1 MSDEGAHRP
10 ADPTV
15 SCAAG
20 SGPSEAVSRLGPG
33 DVVGERWRIEELL
46 RKGGMGRV
54 FRATDLRL
62 GGPAALK
69 LINPAIVGTERARA
83 RFLLEA
89 QTAAALRGT
98 NVVQVLDFNVDAAT
112 QVPYI
117 AMELLRGEDLAERLS
132 RGPLSYDETVAVL
145 ADVCSAIGK
154 AHRMGIVHRD
164 LKPANVFLVEDDDRP
179 LCKVLDFGI
188 VKLED
193 LGLDRRGAPQTDAG
207 STLGTVSYM
216 SPEQIANATG
226 VDHRADLWSIGVI
239 AYECM
244 TGRRPFRGDSLFE
257 LVHKIC
263 FDVPVAPS
271 RLADVPG
278 GFDGWFARATHR
290 DRDRRFASARDLLD
304 ALRALPGRPPEP
316 AAKRRPEGERDAGHQ
331 QSWASDANQIDI
343 GALKELTFKNAVVRE
358 FLDSANKH
366 FVSGSK
372 GLGKTLLL
380 TYKRSVL
387 SEIYLAT
394 GRERRQSAV
403 QFIPEGRPYLDLM
416 GDLPS
421 VDQTRIDLMSGLH
434 ECKRLW
440 SFSFRLSIVSCQ
452 SALAGAG
459 DPEDLDPLPRSLRG
473 LLTGRPVEPT
483 VVVKELLSL
492 TVRQINQVIDAM
504 EGPLERRLRSLH
516 SGVYLFIDKLDQ
528 ALRRL
533 PRAAWIHMQAGM
545 IEAAWDLMN
554 ANRHVKI
561 FATIREEAFSA
572 YESDIK
578 TNLYGATSTL
588 RYAKHEL
595 FELLEKLTYYYER
608 LPLREFIHLD
618 MVSTGR
624 SARGEGTFDF
634 LYRHTLGRPRDLVI
648 LASEISRNRRAL
660 DERTF
665 TQIVQDKS
673 AGLLVANIFD
683 EMRVFLEVLC
693 HRDKRAEFLGLL
705 PCDVLTHDEM
715 VDVWCRFH
723 GVDRAYFD
731 AHGRTADDV
740 YHPFRELFECGVLG
754 VLVADPAS
762 ERQVQRFRQPQDAVV
777 GSRHELPR
785 SRYYL
790 LHPSLRGLIQSL
802 PGGGRFHA
810 IRNVVIGH
818 WEPWPRHLDLVVDVQ
833 RELFRRPD
841 APEEIGEA
849 VFALLDRLTADVAG
863 GESADA
869 ARRAIAASPTFA
881 RLSAHLDRIHWDDL
895 HLALVE
901 LFPAERREDAE
912 PTDRVEVAM
921 LLIDIVRSTH
931 MLQDIGDT
939 RFVDHLNRFRRA
951 LRGSTSPRLLKGT
964 GDGYLAVYSTMTGAL
979 EAASVLRR
987 AVDDPAQLRLVAH
1000 WGPVRMSDHD
1010 VIGAEVHRLFRIEAI
1025 TEEDRAEE
1033 PGADR
1038 KRVALPRPGRVTLSR
1053 SAVAA
1058 LPEAARAGFRRV
1070 GAFRLKGFDEPEP
1083 IWVEAGAGP

>member
-1 MSDEGAHRP
+1 MSSAG
-10 ADPTV
+10 
-15 SCAAG
+15 G
-20 SGPSEAVSRLGPG
+20 SGSPGPKSRLGPG

-46 RKGGMGRV
+46 RRGGMGRV

-69 LINPAIVGTERARA
+69 LMDPAIVGTEKARA

-89 QTAAALRGT
+89 QTAAMLRGT

-117 AMELLRGEDLAERLS
+117 AMELLRGEDLAERLA
-132 RGPLSYDETVAVL
+132 RGPLSYDETVAVIG
-145 ADVCSAIGK
+145 DVCSAIGK

-164 LKPANVFLVEDDDRP
+164 LKPANVFLVDDDERP

-193 LGLDRRGAPQTDAG
+193 LGLDRQGAPQTDAG
-207 STLGTVSYM
+207 ATLGTVSYM
-216 SPEQIANATG
+216 SPEQIANARG
-226 VDHRADLWSIGVI
+226 VDGRADLWSIGVI

-244 TGRRPFRGDSLFE
+244 TGRRPFRGESLFE

-271 RLADVPG
+271 RVADVPG

-290 DRDRRFASARDLLD
+290 DRDRRFASARELLD
-304 ALRALPGRPPEP
+304 ALRALGAGRSAEP
-316 AAKRRPEGERDAGHQ
+316 AGKKRPDSDRDAAHT

-343 GALKELTFKNAVVRE
+343 GALKDLTFKNAVVRE

-387 SEIYLAT
+387 SEIYLAAT
-394 GRERRQSAV
+394 GRERRHAAV

-416 GDLPS
+416 GDLPT
-421 VDQTRIDLMSGLH
+421 VNQGRIDFMSGLH

-440 SFSFRLSIVSCQ
+440 SFSFRLSIVSYQ

-459 DPEDLDPLPRSLRG
+459 VPEDLAPLSRSLRG
-473 LLTGRPVEPT
+473 LLQGRPVEPT
-483 VVVKELLSL
+483 MVVKELLSL

-516 SGVYLFIDKLDQ
+516 SGIYIFVDKLDQ

-595 FELLEKLTYYYER
+595 FELLDKLTYYYER

-648 LASEISRNRRAL
+648 LASEISRNRKAL

-665 TQIVQDKS
+665 TQVVQDKS

-693 HRDKRAEFLGLL
+693 HPDKRAKFLALL
-705 PCDVLTHDEM
+705 PCDVLTHDE
-715 VDVWCRFH
+715 VVEVWCGFH

-731 AHGRTADDV
+731 AHGRDADDV

-754 VLVADPAS
+754 VLGPGPAA
-762 ERQVQRFRQPQDAVV
+762 ERHVQRFRQPHDAVV

-790 LHPSLRGLIQSL
+790 LHPSLRALIESL

-810 IRNVVIGH
+810 IRGVVIGH
-818 WEPWPRHLDLVVDVQ
+818 GEPWPRHWDLVVEVQ
-833 RELFRRPD
+833 RELFRRPEEG
-841 APEEIGEA
+841 EEIGEV
-849 VFALLDRLTADVAG
+849 VFSLIDRLMADIAD
-863 GESADA
+863 GETADA

-881 RLSAHLDRIHWDDL
+881 RLSAHLDRIRWDDL
-895 HLALVE
+895 HFALLE
-901 LFPAERREDAE
+901 LFPTEQRAEAE
-912 PTDRVEVAM
+912 PTDRIEVAM

-931 MLQDIGDT
+931 MIRSIGDT
-939 RFVDHLNRFRRA
+939 RFVDHLHRLRSA
-951 LRGSTSPRLLKGT
+951 LRGSTNPRLVKGT
-964 GDGYLAVYSTMTGAL
+964 GDGYLAVYPTMARAL
-979 EAASVLRR
+979 EAARVLRR
-987 AVDDPAQLRLVAH
+987 TVEDPAQLRLVVH
-1000 WGPVRMSDHD
+1000 WGLVRMSDHD
-1010 VIGAEVHRLFRIEAI
+1010 VIGAEVHRLFRIEAV
-1025 TEEDRAEE
+1025 TEEDRLEE
-1033 PGADR
+1033 PSAG
-1038 KRVALPRPGRVTLSR
+1038 VTLPRPGRVTLSR

-1058 LPEAARAGFRRV
+1058 LPDDARADFRRA
-1070 GAFRLKGFDEPEP
+1070 GSFRLKGFDEPEA
-1083 IWVEAGAGP
+1083 IWVEAGAGA